1 MLSSLSSLH
10 EQAKKNIKKRIVI
23 AAAHDEN
30 AMEAAFK
37 ARQENIIEPIL
48 VGDIQKIK
56 DIAQKF
62 NFSLTDIEIINESN
76 VEQCAAVA
84 VKLINDKQADILMK
98 GNLETAILLKAV
110 LNKEYGLRSGDLL
123 SHIALFEV
131 PTYHKIIAVA
141 DAAMNIAPDLKDK
154 ISIIKNSVNY
164 LRRLGIDKPKVAI
177 LAAVETVKDSMN
189 ATIDA
194 AIITKMADRG
204 QIKNCIIDGPL
215 ALDNAVS
222 KESAQHKGII
232 SNVAGDAD
240 ILFAP
245 DIEAA
250 NILYKTLIFLAGAKC
265 AAVIL
270 GATVPIVLTSRSD
283 SDETKLNSIAL
294 AAAAN

>member
-194 AIITKMADRG
+194 AIITKM
-204 QIKNCIIDGPL
+204 KNCIIDGPL

-270 GATVPIVLTSRSD
+270 GATIPIVLTSRSD